1 MKVGQ
6 AKQTAGPE
14 RHVSEIR
21 HAQDFADCIKPKRK
35 RIIGDAED
43 DKMRG

>member
-6 AKQTAGPE
+6 AKKTAGPE
-14 RHVSEIR
+14 RHVREIR

-35 RIIGDAED
+35 RVIGDAED
-43 DKMRG
+43 DKMCR